1 MSKVGAAPVRAAT
14 PVSHARAEASRR
26 NGAKSRGP
34 KSAEGKARAAKNAL
48 KHGLRAQKFVVLPDE
63 DAAEF
68 AALEAALLEELA
80 PVGALQ
86 AVLARQVAI
95 AAWRLARADRME
107 VELFAERRW
116 DQGGVGVALI
126 RDGNGTRSFETLMRY
141 RSAAMAEFMRS
152 LRTLKALQAQQA
164 GAAPAARPTSTR
176 CLAPNEPER
185 LLETCSAS
193 RPSPSAPCTGR
204 PRRRRVPN
212 RTNPSLGVILARGP
226 RPASAHHQWTDA
238 PPWERKSPIV
248 TGAPA
253 ISSSSLRRTASA
265 KRSSPSAVTTKLA
278 GPPMMVSANAASRS

>member
-1 MSKVGAAPVRAAT
+1 MSN
-14 PVSHARAEASRR
+14 ARAEASRR
-26 NGAKSRGP
+26 NGTKSRGP
-34 KSAEGKARAAKNAL
+34 KTLEGKARSAQNAL
-48 KHGLRAQKFVVLPDE
+48 KHGLRALNYVVLPDE
-63 DAAEF
+63 SAAEF
-68 AALEAALLEELA
+68 QALEAALVDELA

-86 AVLARQVAI
+86 VVL

-116 DQGGVGVALI
+116 DQGGVGVALV